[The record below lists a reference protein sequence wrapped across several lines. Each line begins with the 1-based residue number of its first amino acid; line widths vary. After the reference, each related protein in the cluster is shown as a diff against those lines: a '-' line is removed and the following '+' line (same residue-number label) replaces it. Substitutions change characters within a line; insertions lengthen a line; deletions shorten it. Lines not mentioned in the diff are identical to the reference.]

1 MKMKQMGAG
10 LILLIMMTVAAAAGN
25 VEETFAVCG
34 GRVVPIAGPEIENG
48 VILVENGKIKAVG
61 AASEI
66 SIPPGIPIIDAAGGW
81 ILPGL
86 VDSFASAGQAGGD
99 EISDPVTAGLRILDD
114 LNPFDKR
121 FEQTARAGITT
132 LMIGPG
138 RINVIGARTAVIK
151 PRGLTAEDMVLLE
164 PASIKISLGEGPK
177 AAFGEKGRLPGTRM
191 GSAYVVR
198 KALLEAAEY
207 SQKRRQAEA
216 EKAAATRKKDAKPAA
231 APARNLDLEPLADL
245 LEGKLPAFIECHRV
259 DDIQT
264 ALRLVDEFGFRAVL
278 LGAEEG
284 WKIAGQIAG
293 RNIPV
298 VVGSMGTG
306 PKREET
312 KNVKL
317 GNAAELVK
325 AGVKVAIGAEDALGI
340 GAREELVLSAALA
353 VKAGLDRPT
362 ALRAV
367 TLTAAEI
374 LGVASRVGSI
384 EPGKDADLVIFTGDP
399 LHYQTRVARVL
410 IEGRPIP
417 VPEQLRKPRP

>member
-1 MKMKQMGAG
+1 M
-10 LILLIMMTVAAAAGN
+10 L
-25 VEETFAVCG
+25 F
-34 GRVVPIAGPEIENG
+34 
-48 VILVENGKIKAVG
+48 
-61 AASEI
+61 
-66 SIPPGIPIIDAAGGW
+66 
-81 ILPGL
+81 
-86 VDSFASAGQAGGD
+86 
-99 EISDPVTAGLRILDD
+99 
-114 LNPFDKR
+114 
-121 FEQTARAGITT
+121 
-132 LMIGPG
+132 
-138 RINVIGARTAVIK
+138 
-151 PRGLTAEDMVLLE
+151 
-164 PASIKISLGEGPK
+164 
-177 AAFGEKGRLPGTRM
+177 
-191 GSAYVVR
+191 
-198 KALLEAAEY
+198 
-207 SQKRRQAEA
+207 
-216 EKAAATRKKDAKPAA
+216 
-231 APARNLDLEPLADL
+231 
-245 LEGKLPAFIECHRV
+245 
-259 DDIQT
+259 
-264 ALRLVDEFGFRAVL
+264 
-278 LGAEEG
+278 GAEEG
-284 WKIAGQIAG
+284 WKIADQIAG

-298 VVGSMGTG
+298 VVGSMGVG

-325 AGVKVAIGAEDALGI
+325 AGIKVAIGAEDSLGI